1 MSMIFFFLSPVLI
14 LIPVVHMYI
23 YLLDSFTLSLT
34 DKLIGNHKLADYGR
48 MEGSSFLFKCM
59 QCIIPISTTA
69 AGKSSDFKSENEGK

>member
-1 MSMIFFFLSPVLI
+1 MPMIFFFLSPVFI
-14 LIPVVHMYI
+14 LIPVVHI
-23 YLLDSFTLSLT
+23 YVYLDSLTLSLT

-59 QCIIPISTTA
+59 QCTIPISTTA